1 MTNKERIYNLE
12 TNEMVKELHE
22 LFHHPLGT
30 YINYDKYFESTD
42 PDVLSAI
49 SVIGTAKK
57 KPSLME
63 IQAIRNE
70 HKIEPDLDKKLD
82 DFIKENTLPCLLLE
96 RTEMF
101 GQPYWT
107 IVDPENKNH
116 IVKTPDDNITDI
128 VLYNA

>member
-70 HKIEPDLDKKLD
+70 HKNEPDLDKAAKCLLD
-82 DFIKENTLPCLLLE
+82 DLRSGKLGKITLEDLS
-96 RTEMF
+96 
-101 GQPYWT
+101 G
-107 IVDPENKNH
+107 D
-116 IVKTPDDNITDI
+116 
-128 VLYNA
+128 

>member
-70 HKIEPDLDKKLD
+70 HKNEPDLDKKLD
-82 DFIKENTLPCLLLE
+82 DFVKENTLP
-96 RTEMF
+96 
-101 GQPYWT
+101 WT